1 MVLDDFPFPRM
12 IADTE
17 RKIGYEREEEQE
29 QNNGNSVEVEELE
42 DADERAEHKD
52 DEREVQYT
60 ERECEA
66 RVRVPNTDGAYLA
79 FIKNAV
85 HSLNDG
91 VGIGIVERTDSPCER
106 EKKEWVEKNVYR
118 EREIMNA
125 SENEKFV
132 RYFDGYGDGHFR
144 QEKVNDSSD
153 TA

>member
-52 DEREVQYT
+52 DECEVQYT

-66 RVRVPNTDGAYLA
+66 RVRVPDTDGAYLA

-106 EKKEWVEKNVYR
+106 EKEERVKKNVYR
-118 EREIMNA
+118 EWKVMNTTK
-125 SENEKFV
+125 NEKLV
-132 RYFDGYGDGHFR
+132 WHFDSDGNSHFR
-144 QEKVNDSSD
+144 
-153 TA
+153 